1 MYMTRYSIPLIIG
14 ACVACSSNKY
24 SGSSTSPG
32 GGQDAGPIVNAAVS
46 RTDVVSDQSGAKATD
61 PMLVNAW
68 GLAFNPKGAAWV
80 NAAESGISAVYDASG
95 TQVLPAVRIPGASGE
110 ASSPTGVVLNTDA
123 SAFMGDTFI
132 FVTEDGTI
140 SGWQQSDG
148 TAAVKRADGSGAI
161 YKGATI
167 ATAADGRPR
176 LFAADFHGGKID
188 VFDDTYAMVMGG
200 GFADPEIPSGF
211 APFNVEVVHGSLVV
225 TYAKQ
230 DDAKKDDVR
239 GPGNGYVDIF
249 DADGA
254 LMSRLVAQDQLDAP
268 WGIALAPETFKP
280 APNSMLI
287 GNFGDGRINVFSFEA
302 TESTPRGDFVGALTD
317 AKTGHPIVVDGLWSL
332 KFGVDAGGFKA
343 GNLYFTAGPDDEKH
357 GAFGMLDVGSAAA
370 SGAAPG
376 TTVGTP
382 GYSRQ

>member
-1 MYMTRYSIPLIIG
+1 MYMMRYSIPLIIG
-14 ACVACSSNKY
+14 ACVACGSSKES
-24 SGSSTSPG
+24 SGSASSGGPG
-32 GGQDAGPIVNAAVS
+32 EVANATVS

-68 GLAFNPKGAAWV
+68 GLAFNPQGAAWI

-95 TQVLPAVRIPGASGE
+95 AHVLPAVRIPSASGE
-110 ASSPTGVVLNTDA
+110 AASPTGVVFNTDA
-123 SAFMGDTFI
+123 NAFKGDTFI

-140 SGWQQSDG
+140 AGWQQSNG

-161 YKGATI
+161 YKGVTI

-200 GFADPEIPSGF
+200 DFADPDIPSGF
-211 APFNVEVVHGSLVV
+211 APFNVEAVHGSLVV

-254 LMSRLVAQDQLDAP
+254 LMARLVSEAQLDAP
-268 WGIALAPETFKP
+268 WGIALAPETFAP
-280 APNSMLI
+280 APNSLLV
-287 GNFGDGRINVFSFEA
+287 GNFGDGRINVYDFEA
-302 TESTPRGDFVGALTD
+302 TESTPRGEFVGVLTD
-317 AKTGHPIVVDGLWSL
+317 EKTGHPIVIDGLWAL

-343 GNLYFTAGPDDEKH
+343 GNLYFTAGPDGEKH
-357 GAFGMLDVGSAAA
+357 GAFGTLEVVSAAS
-370 SGAAPG
+370 SGTAPG
-376 TTVGTP
+376 TTVRAP
-382 GYSRQ
+382 GYTRQ